1 MADMII
7 KPSSG
12 NNLVVQGGDSS
23 PAITVANTGTTTFAE
38 NATMSG
44 TLGVTGNTT
53 LSGTA
58 NNLGTITSATTF
70 PAGHVI
76 QSKTKEIQLTDGE
89 SNYCTTNATAG
100 SVINTASTNLE
111 VTGFSSGSGNLVK
124 GDWSA
129 GAVNGTGA
137 GNGIFGV
144 KIGSTI
150 YSCNFLIASKAQT
163 MTCNFAMVF
172 GSGLSNVTVAAWIA
186 APNTVTRTMYHHDY
200 NSWYTGVW
208 SMTVQEIQQ

>member
-1 MADMII
+1 MIDKNKYGI
-7 KPSSG
+7 IYTPGFFVEKML
-12 NNLVVQGGDSS
+12 NLI
-23 PAITVANTGTTTFAE
+23 P
-38 NATMSG
+38 
-44 TLGVTGNTT
+44 
-53 LSGTA
+53 
-58 NNLGTITSATTF
+58 
-70 PAGHVI
+70 
-76 QSKTKEIQLTDGE
+76 EIHF
-89 SNYCTTNATAG
+89 SNPDLKWLD
-100 SVINTASTNLE
+100 V
-111 VTGFSSGSGNLVK
+111 
-124 GDWSA
+124 
-129 GAVNGTGA
+129 GA